1 MWKKVEINC
10 EKVKKSKNIK
20 NKLLIIKE
28 ILNKYN
34 IRKTYPQKMWISK
47 KMLKSLY
54 TTHL

>member
-20 NKLLIIKE
+20 NKFLIIKE